1 MKDYR
6 PLLLQ
11 ALDLRLHGLR
21 MRRLCLHKHLPE
33 ADALEMHRH
42 KFCQILCYFSGGGTL
57 LTPSAEYQI
66 FSGAIALLPGGMA
79 HGFRESSGR
88 RPLSLALDFEWEGPI
103 EFRFSHLNQ
112 SESTGI
118 RRAMSQLN
126 RLKRPDCPEARLVAA
141 SAALTILDTQLRSL
155 GILPRENRAMPAFV
169 KKFINLAASEE
180 GQAKSI
186 GELAGA
192 TGYQPDYLNRRFKQI
207 TGLTL
212 LQQRDALNLE
222 KAKRLI
228 TQGLPMQEVAAR
240 IGHDDPNYF
249 SRWFKR
255 HTGMPPSHYVRRP
268 ENSAKKQHSI
278 ELSGL
283 PSPVS
288 GG

>member
-1 MKDYR
+1 M
-6 PLLLQ
+6 
-11 ALDLRLHGLR
+11 
-21 MRRLCLHKHLPE
+21 
-33 ADALEMHRH
+33 
-42 KFCQILCYFSGGGTL
+42 
-57 LTPSAEYQI
+57 
-66 FSGAIALLPGGMA
+66 
-79 HGFRESSGR
+79 
-88 RPLSLALDFEWEGPI
+88 
-103 EFRFSHLNQ
+103 
-112 SESTGI
+112 
-118 RRAMSQLN
+118 
-126 RLKRPDCPEARLVAA
+126 AA

-169 KKFINLAASEE
+169 KKFINLAGAEE
-180 GQAKSI
+180 SQAKSI
-186 GELAGA
+186 GDLAGA

-255 HTGMPPSHYVRRP
+255 HTGMPPSHYVQRP
-268 ENSAKKQHSI
+268 EKSAKKSHSI
-278 ELSGL
+278 EPSGL

>member
-1 MKDYR
+1 M
-6 PLLLQ
+6 
-11 ALDLRLHGLR
+11 
-21 MRRLCLHKHLPE
+21 
-33 ADALEMHRH
+33 
-42 KFCQILCYFSGGGTL
+42 
-57 LTPSAEYQI
+57 
-66 FSGAIALLPGGMA
+66 
-79 HGFRESSGR
+79 
-88 RPLSLALDFEWEGPI
+88 

-118 RRAMSQLN
+118 RHAMSQLN
-126 RLKRPDCPEARLVAA
+126 RFKKPDAPDARLMAA

-155 GILPRENRAMPAFV
+155 GILPRENRAVPAFV
-169 KKFINLAASEE
+169 KKFLNLAGGEE
-180 GQAKSI
+180 SQAKSI

-212 LQQRDALNLE
+212 LQQRDALILE

-228 TQGLPMQEVAAR
+228 TQGLTMQEVAAR

-255 HTGMPPSHYVRRP
+255 HTGMPPSHYVQRP
-268 ENSAKKQHSI
+268 EHSANKSHAT
-278 ELSGL
+278 EPSGL
-283 PSPVS
+283 PKSAS